1 MIDRLIRTGLAVIA
15 TTALA
20 GGAAWAQEEPKADDD
35 TDPCAD
41 IAPPC
46 GEEDTGGAAGGET
59 ASTGEAGGAAGPGE
73 ATEAAAGGEVGVRGT
88 AAATTI
94 PAGRLALSASVQVGF
109 SADSAGGEA
118 GNPLSIAPD
127 VWYGINEHLSAGA
140 ITSIHGITGFWS
152 GALRGL
158 AGTGVCVSG
167 EPDVAGGTLAGCANT
182 FDNVGAEG
190 LYAVMSGG
198 SFGLAIDA
206 GVHALSIDPGTDLDP
221 YIDVKLGLRGLWR
234 SGAISVGFAPSFL
247 IALTERPDDGANAD
261 QLFLPVHLAYRIGSR
276 LDLGVQSGILG
287 RLKEFGDN
295 YAVPVALGG
304 VFALGESVSLA
315 AAFSFD
321 RVTGGTPEGQEAPG
335 AADLRSFSLMLGYML

>member
-1 MIDRLIRTGLAVIA
+1 MIDRLIRTGLAVFVS
-15 TTALA
+15 TALA
-20 GGAAWAQEEPKADDD
+20 GGMARAQEEGTADDD
-35 TDPCAD
+35 SDPCAD

-46 GEEDTGGAAGGET
+46 GEADTGDEGGSQAAAAGETAGETAGAGGE
-59 ASTGEAGGAAGPGE
+59 P
-73 ATEAAAGGEVGVRGT
+73 AAAGSEVAVQGASSR
-88 AAATTI
+88 TTI
-94 PAGRLALSASVQVGF
+94 PAGKLSLRASVQVGF

-127 VWYGINEHLSAGA
+127 VWYGINDHLSAGA
-140 ITSIHGITGFWS
+140 ITSIHGVTGFWS
-152 GALRGL
+152 GALGGL

-167 EPDVAGGTLAGCANT
+167 EPDAASGTVAGCANT

-198 SFGLAIDA
+198 SLGLAIDA

-221 YIDVKLGLRGLWR
+221 YIDVKLGLRGMWR
-234 SGAISVGFAPSFL
+234 SGKIGVGFSPSFF
-247 IALTERPDDGANAD
+247 IAVTERPDDGANAD
-261 QLFLPVHLAYRIGSR
+261 QLFLPVHLAYTLGR

-287 RLKEFGDN
+287 PLKDFGDN

-304 VFALGESVSLA
+304 VFAINAQMNLA

-321 RVTGGTPEGQEAPG
+321 RVTGGTAEGADGPG
-335 AADLRSFSLMLGYML
+335 AADLRSFSLMFGYML